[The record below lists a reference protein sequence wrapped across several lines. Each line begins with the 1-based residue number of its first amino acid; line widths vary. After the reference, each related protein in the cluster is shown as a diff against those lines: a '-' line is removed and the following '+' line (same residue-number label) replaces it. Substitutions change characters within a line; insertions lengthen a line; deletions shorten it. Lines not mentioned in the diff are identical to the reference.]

1 MDKKIRKEILKMMAT
16 SREGSAIK
24 DWLKEAIED
33 IGNIDKAENW
43 SDTVG
48 RRKAKNKLKE
58 LFSFLST
65 TNETAKKTNPYE

>member
-1 MDKKIRKEILKMMAT
+1 MAT
-16 SREGSAIK
+16 SKEGSAIK
-24 DWLKEAIED
+24 DWLQEAIDD

-58 LFSFLST
+58 LFSFLKT
-65 TNETAKKTNPYE
+65 TDDVAKKTNPYE